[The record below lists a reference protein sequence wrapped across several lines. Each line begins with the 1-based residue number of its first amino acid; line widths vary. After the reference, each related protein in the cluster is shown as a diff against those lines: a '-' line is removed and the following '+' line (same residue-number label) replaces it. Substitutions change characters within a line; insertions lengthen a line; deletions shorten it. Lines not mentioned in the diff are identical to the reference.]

1 MRKNELI
8 QLLQQING
16 NPEIYIWNGLVDDFM
31 PLKKIYP
38 DKLYKECIQFIYKR
52 LVYDWKFSNNT
63 FETPSQN
70 ICDSLMKEAIKVSKS
85 TKYETANQFLE
96 AEQYREWYGNRSKN
110 IIALYASN
118 TGKTYEDRMGQIT
131 Y

>member
-38 DKLYKECIQFIYKR
+38 DKLYKECVKFIYKQ
-52 LVYDWKFSNNT
+52 LMYDWKFANNT
-63 FETPSQN
+63 FETPSQE
-70 ICDSLMKEAIKVSKS
+70 ISASLMKEAIKASKS
-85 TKYETANQFLE
+85 AKYKAANQFLE
-96 AEQYREWYGNRSKN
+96 AEQYIEWYGNKPKN
-110 IIALYASN
+110 IIALYPGN
-118 TGKTYEDRMGQIT
+118 TGKTYEDRLGQIT